1 MKITS
6 EKDQQSQYIVR
17 IEIEPAELEEAKG
30 RAARK
35 LSNQVRIPGFRPGKA
50 PRALVERFVGLE
62 ALLEQATRDLIPK
75 AYSNALKQENITPIA
90 EPQFDVESADP
101 LTIVATIPVEPTVEL
116 GDYKG
121 IKFDLEEP
129 EVTDEEAEKVLQ
141 QLVDQQSTWEE
152 PDTERPAQEGDQVEL
167 DMQTVRDGEV
177 VGETFQR
184 TGILGK
190 GELLG
195 QIDDQVQGLS
205 VGEEK
210 TIEVKRATP
219 SAVAAPETEETPEE
233 GETAEAEDTTEEAEA
248 EDTAPEQS
256 VETAEA
262 VDTTETPE
270 LPEVE
275 TLPLDEPEA
284 EDPEPMTFKIKLN
297 SIKIKH
303 EPEITDEF
311 AQSVLPGVQTVDE
324 LNVRIRENL
333 KAQKLSKTKSELTE
347 KIVKEAVTQANVS
360 IPPVLINAEI
370 HSLEDNMAN
379 RLKQQKLSLDQYLQY
394 TGKDHEAFHEELRP
408 QAEDRIKTVLVL
420 REIATQEGILVD
432 EAEFDREIEK
442 MVTEFTKDATEED
455 REERARTM
463 RNYLANDQMKSQLRD
478 EIFSRKLTDRLIELA
493 TGVKQTEEDGEGLA
507 EFADVPENSAR
518 ETEAETVLAEATEGE
533 AETKAAAEPALAEE
547 AAPSEAEAGT
557 GEEIEA
563 EANDTGTKES
573 K

>member
-17 IEIEPAELEEAKG
+17 IEIDPAELEEAKG
-30 RAARK
+30 KAAKK

-50 PRALVERFVGLE
+50 PRALVERFVGQE
-62 ALLEQATRDLIPK
+62 ALIEQATRDLIPK
-75 AYSNALKQENITPIA
+75 AYANALKQEDIKPIA
-90 EPQFDVESADP
+90 DPEFNVESADP

-129 EVTDEEAEKVLQ
+129 EVTAEEEEKVLQ

-210 TIEVKRATP
+210 TIAVKRATP
-219 SAVAAPETEETPEE
+219 AVEAAPETEEAAAEE
-233 GETAEAEDTTEEAEA
+233 GETTEEGETAPEQSAETAEAEDTAE
-248 EDTAPEQS
+248 
-256 VETAEA
+256 
-262 VDTTETPE
+262 TETSE

-275 TLPLDEPEA
+275 TLPLDEPE
-284 EDPEPMTFKIKLN
+284 EDKEPMVFKVKLN
-297 SIKIKH
+297 SIKVKH
-303 EPEITDEF
+303 EPEINDEF

-324 LNVRIRENL
+324 LHERIRENL
-333 KAQKLSKTKSELTE
+333 KSQKLSKSKSELTE
-347 KIVKEAVTQANVS
+347 KIVKEVVAQAHVS
-360 IPPVLINAEI
+360 VPPVLINAEI
-370 HSLEDNMAN
+370 HSLEENMAN

-408 QAEDRIKTVLVL
+408 QAEDRIKTFLVL
-420 REIATQEGILVD
+420 RKIATQEGIKVEKD
-432 EAEFDREIEK
+432 EFDQEIEK
-442 MVTEFTKDATEED
+442 MVAEFTKDVPETD
-455 REERARTM
+455 RDERGKAM
-463 RNYLANDQMKSQLRD
+463 RDYLASEQTQSQLRD
-478 EIFSRKLTDRLIELA
+478 EIFSHKLTDRLIELA
-493 TGVKQTEEDGEGLA
+493 TGVPQSELEPETA
-507 EFADVPENSAR
+507 EFADVPDISAR
-518 ETEAETVLAEATEGE
+518 ETEAETILAEVTEGE
-533 AETKAAAEPALAEE
+533 TDAVPAPVPAEE
-547 AAPSEAEAGT
+547 VETPLDQAAT
-557 GEEIEA
+557 GDAIEA
-563 EANDTGTKES
+563 SADDTGTKES

>member
-30 RAARK
+30 RAAKK

-90 EPQFDVESADP
+90 EPKFDVESADP

-177 VGETFQR
+177 VGEPFQR
-184 TGILGK
+184 TGVLGK

-219 SAVAAPETEETPEE
+219 AAVSAPKTEVTPGE
-233 GETAEAEDTTEEAEA
+233 GETAEAEDATEEAETAPEQSLETAEA
-248 EDTAPEQS
+248 EDTAE
-256 VETAEA
+256 
-262 VDTTETPE
+262 TETLE

-275 TLPLDEPEA
+275 TLPLDEPKA
-284 EDPEPMTFKIKLN
+284 EDQEPMTFKIKLN

-370 HSLEDNMAN
+370 HSLEENMAN

-442 MVTEFTKDATEED
+442 MVAEFTKDATEED
-455 REERARTM
+455 REERAKTM

-493 TGVKQTEEDGEGLA
+493 TGVKQSEADGEGLA

-518 ETEAETVLAEATEGE
+518 ETEAESVLAEATEGE
-533 AETKAAAEPALAEE
+533 AETNAAAEPALAEE

-563 EANDTGTKES
+563 EANDTGTEES